1 MKFFS
6 FFIFS
11 FFALTLVSVPGKSIA
26 QSEQRGLS
34 VSPVFQEVV
43 FGAEDVQAEFSV
55 TLKNETKEAVTMY
68 PSVVDFGSLDESG
81 GVAFLGQSENLERKY
96 SLASWMRP
104 EKDVLSLD
112 PGETEELQVVIE
124 NRETLSPGGHY
135 GAVLFKIGDEAGVS
149 EKENQVAVQQLVS
162 VLVFAK
168 KQGGEVYHLEL
179 GESTWSKNLFATP
192 SRVELRFQNPGNIHV
207 VPRGTVTLTDPS
219 GRKVAKGV
227 INQESGFLL
236 PETLRTYPV
245 KLQNLSREFIPGKYT
260 LTIAYRYDGKEDVVV
275 REMSRVIFPW
285 QGLAGIACILAILYG
300 RRLLRRK
307 SSFGK

>member
-1 MKFFS
+1 MKHLFLLS
-6 FFIFS
+6 FFV
-11 FFALTLVSVPGKSIA
+11 LTLASFPKESA
-26 QSEQRGLS
+26 ADNEQSGLS

-43 FGAEDVQAEFSV
+43 FNAGDIQTEFSV
-55 TLKNETKEAVTMY
+55 TLKNETTEAMTLR

-81 GVAFLGQSENLERKY
+81 GVAFLGQSENLEHKY

-112 PGETEELQVVIE
+112 AGETEELRVVIE

-135 GAVLFKIGDEAGVS
+135 GAILFKIGDEVDASG
-149 EKENQVAVQQLVS
+149 KENQVAVQQLIS

-179 GESTWSKNLFATP
+179 GESTWSKIFFAPP
-192 SRVELRFQNPGNIHV
+192 SRVELRFQNSGNVHV
-207 VPRGTVTLTDPS
+207 VPRGTVVLTDPL
-219 GRKVAKGV
+219 GRKIAKGV

-245 KLQNLSREFIPGKYT
+245 ILQNLARALIPGKYT
-260 LTIAYRYDGKEDVVV
+260 LTIAYRYDGKEDVVMK
-275 REMSRVIFPW
+275 EMSRVLFPW
-285 QGLAGIACILAILYG
+285 QGLAAIICVLAILYG
-300 RRLLRRK
+300 KWFLKRRSPSEK
-307 SSFGK
+307 

>member
-1 MKFFS
+1 MRRSLFF
-6 FFIFS
+6 FF
-11 FFALTLVSVPGKSIA
+11 FFVLTLASFPKESTA
-26 QSEQRGLS
+26 DNEQRGLS

-43 FGAEDVQAEFSV
+43 FGAEDTKTEFLV
-55 TLKNETKEAVTMY
+55 TLKNETLEAMTLR

-104 EKDVLSLD
+104 EKDVLFLD
-112 PGETEELQVVIE
+112 SGETEELRVAIE

-135 GAVLFKIGDEAGVS
+135 GAVLFKIGDETDVS

-179 GESTWSKNLFATP
+179 GESNWSRNFFITP
-192 SRVELRFQNPGNIHV
+192 SRVELHFQNSGNTHV
-207 VPRGTVTLTDPS
+207 VPRGTIVLTDPL
-219 GRKVAKGV
+219 GRKIAKGV

-245 KLQNLSREFIPGKYT
+245 ALQNLSQAFMPGKYT
-260 LTIAYRYDGKEDVVV
+260 LTIAYRYDGKEDVVT
-275 REMSRVIFPW
+275 REMSHLLFPW
-285 QGLAGIACILAILYG
+285 QGLMGVMLVSGLLYSK
-300 RRLLRRK
+300 RFLNRK
-307 SSFGK
+307 SSVGK